1 MEWDDVTK
9 LVQLLKE
16 HNLGEIEYED
26 ERFRLKLKM
35 PSLAPVALA
44 APPVVAAAPV
54 AAASAGARGGKPEE
68 PVSERGKLITSPF
81 VGTFYRQPAPDSP
94 PYVEVGQS
102 VTKGQILCIVE
113 AMKLMNEIESD
124 VSGRVVRITVENG
137 RPVEYGEPLFVIEP
151 L

>member
-1 MEWDDVTK
+1 MEWEDVNK

-26 ERFRLKLKM
+26 ERFKLKLKM
-35 PSLAPVALA
+35 PATVSAAVAL
-44 APPVVAAAPV
+44 PTPTV
-54 AAASAGARGGKPEE
+54 AASAPAASNTPTRQEE
-68 PVSERGKLITSPF
+68 LIPDRSHKISSPF
-81 VGTFYRQPAPDSP
+81 VGTFYRQPAPDAP
-94 PYVEVGQS
+94 PYVEVGQT

-124 VSGRVVRITVENG
+124 RSGRVARIYVENG
-137 RPVEYGEPLFVIEP
+137 RPVEFGEALFAIEP